1 MEGKKEALIK
11 EAENSSIDSS
21 TLQHKLM
28 ELNSIK
34 PLPYGTLHAVGI
46 APYFDVA
53 KLIEDVFIKLFMKI
67 FILITYLSEM
77 SEE

>member
-11 EAENSSIDSS
+11 EAENRLNDSS
-21 TLQHKLM
+21 TLQHKLT

-46 APYFDVA
+46 APSFVVT
-53 KLIEDVFIKLFMKI
+53 KLSKI
-67 FILITYLSEM
+67 FL
-77 SEE
+77 